1 MNNKL
6 SISCLLLF
14 FTPLI
19 FGCGRAVKDENKN
32 NVSASV
38 LSLHVDDER
47 YFMINTKES
56 FLTWKGS
63 NMNGLNTQTGYVYIS
78 KGELMI
84 ENRQLI
90 GGTVEIDMNTIQD
103 KNHGSDNKLVNHL
116 KDGDFFNV
124 RKFPFSTISIT
135 RVAPVNGGNKKVTA
149 NLTIKGITH
158 PVTFPIKMEV
168 MDGTIKVN
176 AKLVIDR
183 TKWDVRYKSAKFY
196 DNLANQTMSDSIEF
210 HIKIVAKNRI
220 N

>member
-6 SISCLLLF
+6 SISYLLLF
-14 FTPLI
+14 ITPLI
-19 FGCGRAVKDENKN
+19 FSCREAVKDENEN

-38 LSLHVDDER
+38 LSLHVGDEK
-47 YFMINTKES
+47 YLMINTEES
-56 FLTWKGS
+56 VVTWKGS
-63 NMNGLNTQTGYVYIS
+63 NLNGINTQTGYVYIS

-84 ENRQLI
+84 ENRQLM
-90 GGTVEIDMNTIQD
+90 GGAVEVDMNTIED

-116 KDGDFFNV
+116 KDADFFNV
-124 RKFPFSTISIT
+124 KKFPFSAISIT
-135 RVAPVNGGNKKVTA
+135 RVTPVNGGNKKVTA

-158 PVTFPIKMEV
+158 SVTFPIKIEV
-168 MDGTIKVN
+168 MDGTVKAN

-210 HIKIVAKNRI
+210 HIKIIAKNRI